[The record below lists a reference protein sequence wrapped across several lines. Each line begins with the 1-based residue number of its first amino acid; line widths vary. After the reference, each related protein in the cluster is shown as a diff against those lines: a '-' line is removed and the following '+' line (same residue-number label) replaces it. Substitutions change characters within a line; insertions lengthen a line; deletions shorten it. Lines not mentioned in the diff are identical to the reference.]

1 MARSRNRR
9 TADGCSPRDVDAALD
24 ELLQV
29 CRADEARTLPGLVA
43 AAARMRK
50 RPLTI
55 EFDEDLPAGVF
66 GWWLAKP
73 DDDVIVVPP
82 GLPSQEHTI
91 AHELGHVLLGHHGGT
106 DLTELLG
113 PGRPSSDV
121 VNFMLCRESNQGAVA
136 EEGAA
141 EMFARR
147 LLTRVRQTQR
157 VADPR
162 SAILLSDFLR

>member
-1 MARSRNRR
+1 MAGSRGRR
-9 TADGCSPRDVDAALD
+9 GAQGCSPSDVDAALNG
-24 ELLQV
+24 LLAV
-29 CRADEARTLPGLVA
+29 SSADEARTLPGLVA
-43 AAARMRK
+43 AAARMRE
-50 RPLTI
+50 RPLSI

-66 GWWLAKP
+66 GWWLAKA

-82 GLPSQEHTI
+82 GLPSQAHTI
-91 AHELGHVLLGHHGGT
+91 AHELGHVLLGHRGGS

-113 PGRPSSDV
+113 SDRPSAEV
-121 VNFMLCRESNQGAVA
+121 VNFMLCRESDQGAVA
-136 EEGAA
+136 EEAAA

-147 LLTRVRQTQR
+147 LLSRLRRTQR